1 MCECCS
7 SRPQPPPCAEGARMK
22 AGLRQNTTTHTSRC
36 TCLCTYPEASPEQ
49 QTSGSWTLREALRAA
64 HSSSHGDSLKG
75 ERWQLP
81 AAPVAEASGTQPRG
95 ERHEAPFPALLH
107 AGQTHS
113 TTTLM
118 PGCRGL
124 YTLSG
129 QPTGHPCE
137 SSCSLTDPQVKIQG
151 VVLCHLWR
159 IDF

>member
-1 MCECCS
+1 MFALGICTHMTLVCVYMLKFVYMFVYIPGSKPRTADQWLLDTQRSVES
-7 SRPQPPPCAEGARMK
+7 STQQLTR
-22 AGLRQNTTTHTSRC
+22 GLAQ
-36 TCLCTYPEASPEQ
+36 
-49 QTSGSWTLREALRAA
+49 G
-64 HSSSHGDSLKG
+64 G
-75 ERWQLP
+75 EWQLP